1 MHTTMEPRNTLPIQ
15 LANAHVAHQPVQNKE
30 RSNLRTGMSSTWVE
44 FVAKLSKISCRNHC
58 RSDPV
63 RVQSTKVP
71 LTPSRCMTATPHL
84 NMYLSSWNQHLTT
97 PMRIST
103 DPMLMNAS
111 CFEPYAM
118 SRRGLQPILGGP
130 CDMVATC
137 GLTLLVSVCIC
148 GMLTLVWCA

>member
-1 MHTTMEPRNTLPIQ
+1 MHTTMEPRNALPIQ

>member
-1 MHTTMEPRNTLPIQ
+1 MEPRNTLPIQ

-30 RSNLRTGMSSTWVE
+30 RSNLRTGMSSAWVR
-44 FVAKLSKISCRNHC
+44 FLAKLSKISCRNHC
-58 RSDPV
+58 RSVPV
-63 RVQSTKVP
+63 CVRSTKAP

-84 NMYLSSWNQHLTT
+84 NMHCSRSNQHLTT
-97 PMRIST
+97 PMRISI
-103 DPMLMNAS
+103 DPMLVNAS
-111 CFEPYAM
+111 CFQSYAM
-118 SRRGLQPILGGP
+118 SRRGLQPTLGDP